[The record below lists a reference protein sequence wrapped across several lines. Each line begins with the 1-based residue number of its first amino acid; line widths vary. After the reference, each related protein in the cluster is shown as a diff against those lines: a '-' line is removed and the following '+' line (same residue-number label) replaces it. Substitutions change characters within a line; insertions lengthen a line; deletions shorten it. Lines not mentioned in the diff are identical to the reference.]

1 MNIVGILLAIITVGT
16 LLYAAFVL
24 LKERYTS
31 ARQEAAPTPP
41 NQFNPPVLP
50 FVAPKP
56 KEAITPVLTS
66 EIPNIAQPKELT
78 AMSFEDYVSARFDE
92 KYFSVDNTDNLTD
105 FALTVRPDF
114 TFMYH
119 DSFHSIRFAVE
130 CKYRPAFSKDNTLI
144 ISKEQLDSYRF
155 YQQENKIPVYIIL
168 GVGGAAD
175 APERI
180 YILPL
185 KDISPADN
193 VLTTSFLSKYRKFSI
208 GSNFFFHPELM
219 VLR

>member
-1 MNIVGILLAIITVGT
+1 MNIVGILLAIITGGT

-24 LKERYTS
+24 LRERYMST
-31 ARQEAAPTPP
+31 RQNASSTPP
-41 NQFNPPVLP
+41 NQLHPPLLAFVTPKAKEAAKPVLAAE
-50 FVAPKP
+50 VSNAP
-56 KEAITPVLTS
+56 EAERLAV
-66 EIPNIAQPKELT
+66 N
-78 AMSFEDYVSARFDE
+78 SFEDYVSARFDQ
-92 KYFSVDNTDNLTD
+92 KYFSVDDTDNLTD

-130 CKYRPAFSKDNTLI
+130 CKFRPVFSKDNTVI
-144 ISKEQLDSYRF
+144 ISKDQLDSYRF
-155 YQQENKIPVYIIL
+155 YQQENKVPVYIIL
-168 GVGGAAD
+168 GVGGVAD
-175 APERI
+175 APERL

-185 KDISPADN
+185 KDIPAEDN
-193 VLTTSFLSKYRKFSI
+193 VLTVSFLSKYRKFSV